1 MTRKFVSLAL
11 LLGWITL
18 VQAREYWLQPDKFIF
33 QPGDNLS
40 LSLAVGEN
48 FIGNPWNLGKQAITR
63 LEHYHS
69 GKSANL
75 IPLIKE
81 GAKNLMTIP
90 LKEEGTHLILMESNN
105 SLIESEGE
113 RFNEFLRDE
122 GLDEV
127 YDQRQRTNTLN
138 KPAKE
143 FYSCHTKLLVQ
154 VGARRDETFRKA
166 DGFPVEIIPE
176 QNPYTLKK
184 GDPLRFRIVYQG
196 KPLFG
201 VRVKV
206 WNRFNNRTTLQNI
219 YTEKSGVMETRI
231 SNPGPWMVTVV
242 KMIPSKQPDAEWQS
256 YRMSLVFGI
265 DY

>member
-1 MTRKFVSLAL
+1 MKRKFV
-11 LLGWITL
+11 LLGLILGWLTL
-18 VQAREYWLQPDKFIF
+18 AQAREYWLQPDKFMY
-33 QPGDNLS
+33 QPGDNLLLG
-40 LSLAVGEN
+40 LSAGEN
-48 FIGNPWNLGKQAITR
+48 FIGNPWNIGKQAITR
-63 LEHYHS
+63 LEHYQM
-69 GKSANL
+69 GKSSNL
-75 IPLIKE
+75 IPLIKD
-81 GAKNLMTIP
+81 GDRNQLTIP
-90 LKEEGTHLILMESNN
+90 LREEGTHLILMESNN
-105 SLIESEGE
+105 AFIERESE
-113 RFNEFLRDE
+113 RFNEFLKDE

-127 YDQRQRTNTLN
+127 YDQRQKTNTLN
-138 KPAKE
+138 NPGKE

-154 VGARRDETFRKA
+154 VGGRKDETYKKS

-184 GDPLRFRIVYQG
+184 GDPLRFKIMQQG

-219 YTEKSGVMETRI
+219 YTEKNGVIETRI

-242 KMIPSKQPDAEWQS
+242 KMVPAKQQGAAWQS

-265 DY
+265 EY